1 MHLVVTGSLGNV
13 SQPLTQALVAQGHAV
28 TVVSSQ
34 PARRV
39 AIEALGAT
47 AAIGSVAD
55 ADFLAAAFTGADAV
69 YLMVP
74 PNFQEPD
81 QPAYYSRLG
90 RSYAQAVRQAG
101 VGRVVY
107 LSSWGADLDHGTGPI
122 LGSHAGEAIMRGL
135 PGVALTLLR
144 PTSFYTNLYGFIGMI
159 KAQGFMGANYGGDDR
174 VSMVHPRDIATAAAE
189 ELTTPASVG
198 ERVRYVASEDCTCAE
213 AARVLGAAIGHPD
226 LQWFTFTNEQ
236 MQATLERNGLPAPA
250 AAGVVDLYASIHN
263 GRLGA
268 DYELHKPVLGNV
280 KLADF
285 AQEFAAAF
293 NAA

>member
-1 MHLVVTGSLGNV
+1 MHIVVTGSLGNV
-13 SQPLTQALVAQGHAV
+13 SQPLAQALVAQGHAV

-34 PARRV
+34 PTRRAV
-39 AIEALGAT
+39 IEALGAA
-47 AAIGSVAD
+47 AAIGSVED
-55 ADFLAAAFTGADAV
+55 AGFLAATFAGTDAV

-74 PNFQEPD
+74 PNFREPD

-90 RSYAQAVRQAG
+90 RSYAQAVQQAG

-122 LGSHAGEAIMRGL
+122 LGSHAGEAIMRLL

-159 KAQGFMGANYGGDDR
+159 KAQGFMGANYGGDDH
-174 VSMVHPRDIATAAAE
+174 VSMVHPRDIAAAAAE
-189 ELTTPASVG
+189 ELTTPAPAG
-198 ERVRYVASEDCTCAE
+198 ERVRYVASQDCTCAE
-213 AARVLGAAIGHPD
+213 AARVLGAAIGRPD
-226 LQWFTFTNEQ
+226 LQWRTFTNEQ
-236 MQATLERNGLPAPA
+236 MQAALEQNGLPAPA

-268 DYELHKPVLGNV
+268 DYELHKPAPGKV
-280 KLADF
+280 KLVDF
-285 AQEFAAAF
+285 AQEFAAVFGRA
-293 NAA
+293 